1 VKTLL
6 APAASGIV
14 VAALL
19 YGLLCAAERRLPES
33 QDPWLDAFIAEGM
46 KAEARTIS
54 TEPQNHLLA
63 NDLRARFEDA
73 AFAGTQVRNYLV
85 QNTSVQVV
93 QLPAASLLPEV
104 VEGRKLDARYKDQGN
119 PVHVFRAGRT
129 IAFVAAL
136 GKWIPIVGQMK
147 TSKKDVEQIFDA
159 VEETAKRIP

>member
-1 VKTLL
+1 ML
-6 APAASGIV
+6 APIGSGIV

-46 KAEARTIS
+46 KAEFRTLS
-54 TEPQNHLLA
+54 TEPQNHILA
-63 NDLRARFEDA
+63 NDLRPKFEGP

-93 QLPAASLLPEV
+93 RLPAAALVPEV
-104 VEGRKLDARYKDQGN
+104 SEGRQLDVRYKNGN
-119 PVHVFRAGRT
+119 PIHIFRSGRT
-129 IAFVAAL
+129 VAFVSAL
-136 GKWIPIVGQMK
+136 GKWIPIVGQMR

-159 VEETAKRIP
+159 IEETAKRLP